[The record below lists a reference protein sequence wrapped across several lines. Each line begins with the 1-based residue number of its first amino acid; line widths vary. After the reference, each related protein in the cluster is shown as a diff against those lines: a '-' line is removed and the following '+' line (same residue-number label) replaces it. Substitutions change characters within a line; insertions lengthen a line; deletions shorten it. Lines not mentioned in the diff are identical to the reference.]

1 MAPKYLTLLL
11 FLWIGAAIMGA
22 TMEGNQVGIQDGAG
36 GEKTALDQVMAWK
49 NVKFE
54 DISDTFNVVGATG
67 DFFKGIFN
75 LMFFEF
81 SFLKGNVYADLFR
94 WVILGPILLAVIWG
108 VIVTVIGVFS
118 RVFSF

>member
-1 MAPKYLTLLL
+1 MAPKYLTLML

-22 TMEGNQVGIQDGAG
+22 TMEGQQIGLVDGEAQ
-36 GEKTALDQVMAWK
+36 TALDQVMIWK

-54 DISDTFNVVGATG
+54 DISDTFSVVGATG
-67 DFFKGIFN
+67 TFFSGLFN
-75 LMFFEF
+75 LMFFNF
-81 SFLKGNVYADLFR
+81 AFLEGNVYADVFR
-94 WVILGPILLAVIWG
+94 WVVLGPVLIAVIWG